1 MSHVDDGQLNA
12 LLDGELPP
20 AEVREVQAHLAG
32 CTECARRLE
41 EARGFLAEAGELLA
55 VLVPGVPSD
64 APAIPPVAKTPP
76 VTRKE
81 EIPLV
86 APRARGPADSDST
99 RKLDRETGPRPQ
111 PTAKEI
117 AVNVDGATAMTP
129 AIRPVTRVEPAIP
142 MPPAALPDEK
152 RRGWRLPELEKL
164 AWAASLILC
173 LGVGYLANE
182 VMTLRGE
189 RAAQLAVQAPDA
201 APAEARPASG
211 ESEASGPASSAR
223 PNAGAGS
230 RQVAALERRAAP
242 SAARTPAAS
251 SPRPPV
257 AADGPDTRSAA
268 NAKPPEQPA
277 TKPPAQ
283 RPADALAAA
292 PPNAGAGAAG
302 TPSGQRGETNLAARS
317 GRTAADELGRTRQGA
332 PPAAPA
338 QVLRDFASATT
349 PALAGTNGLEEVSVT
364 AGAIGASQGASRQPS
379 AFRRITLEEA
389 VRHLSGTI
397 RLIDGMQPSR
407 VETGPGT
414 LVTGADPARDVIR
427 VTYTDGRGG
436 RLILDQQAGDTR
448 LTSFNGL
455 MQGDT
460 LITATEGG
468 GTRVRWMDRKF
479 WLSLTAALE
488 PDSLRTF
495 VARVR

>member
-1 MSHVDDGQLNA
+1 MSHVDDGRLNA

-64 APAIPPVAKTPP
+64 APAMPPVAKAPP

-81 EIPLV
+81 ESPLI

-99 RKLDRETGPRPQ
+99 RKLDRETGPRLK

-117 AVNVDGATAMTP
+117 AVNVDGATALTP

-142 MPPAALPDEK
+142 MPPAELPDEK

-173 LGVGYLANE
+173 LGVGYLAHE
-182 VMTLRGE
+182 VVTLRRE
-189 RAAQLAVQAPDA
+189 RAPEQYAVRSPEA
-201 APAEARPASG
+201 APAEARDAAG
-211 ESEASGPASSAR
+211 EADASSASR
-223 PNAGAGS
+223 SAGPTAGVGT
-230 RQVAALERRAAP
+230 RQRTALERRTPQP
-242 SAARTPAAS
+242 STSARAERPTGPAALAAGAQENRGATGK
-251 SPRPPV
+251 PRDQV
-257 AADGPDTRSAA
+257 AS
-268 NAKPPEQPA
+268 KPPEQG
-277 TKPPAQ
+277 
-283 RPADALAAA
+283 PADARSAAA
-292 PPNAGAGAAG
+292 PNAGAGAANRQPVREG
-302 TPSGQRGETNLAARS
+302 APAARPGQES
-317 GRTAADELGRTRQGA
+317 GSQ
-332 PPAAPA
+332 APA
-338 QVLRDFASATT
+338 QVLGRFADAAAP
-349 PALAGTNGLEEVSVT
+349 PAASSPQAPQSRPVISGT
-364 AGAIGASQGASRQPS
+364 AIAALDAQPA

-488 PDSLRTF
+488 ADSLRTF
-495 VARVR
+495 VGRVR